1 MDKKEIAGIL
11 DEIGMM
17 LELKGENPFKC
28 RAYANAARTLEGL
41 SADLGDLVKTGDIS
55 KIKGIGEALTQKIT
69 ELMTT
74 GRLEYYEELRASLPS
89 GVLEMLAIPGL
100 GPKKI
105 RVLRE
110 KLGIASI
117 GQLENACLENRLL
130 ELEGFG
136 KRSQAK
142 ILEGIEYFKRHK
154 GQYLMSF
161 ALAEAHKLYQA
172 LRNHRKITRISL
184 AGSLRRQ
191 KEVVKDIDLV
201 ASAKDAVA
209 VMDFFTRLP
218 EVEAVIAKG
227 ETKSSVLL
235 KTGINA
241 DLRIVADKEFPF
253 ALHHFTG
260 SKEHNTAMRTRAKA
274 QGLKLNEYGL
284 FRGDTLLPCRDE
296 GEIFEQLELDF
307 IPPEL
312 REAMGEIEAAEK
324 RSLPKLVEAQNIK
337 GTFHVHSNYSDGT
350 ATLEEMAQAARSK
363 GLQYI
368 GISDH
373 SQSAYYAR
381 GLKVEDVRRQ
391 HEEIDRLN
399 EKFEGFRI
407 LKGIESDILP
417 DGSLDYPEEILAGF
431 DFVIA
436 SIHSR
441 FNMSEEQM
449 TRRVCKALSN
459 KHVTMLA
466 HPTGRL
472 LLVREPYSLDLQR
485 VIQKAVA
492 HRVIIEINANP
503 RRLDL
508 DWRMGKFAKE
518 SGMLTSINPDAHSA
532 DGFDDIAYGV
542 GIARKSWMEAS
553 DVLNTRS
560 LPEIVKYLEEKRSR
574 QSSADR

>member
-1 MDKKEIAGIL
+1 MDKKEVAGIL

-17 LELKGENPFKC
+17 LDLKGENPFKS

-41 SADLGDLVKTGDIS
+41 SADLADLVETGDIS
-55 KIKGIGEALTQKIT
+55 KIKGIGQALTQKIT
-69 ELMTT
+69 ELVTT
-74 GRLEYYEELRASLPS
+74 GRLKYYDELRASLPP

-105 RVLRE
+105 KVLQERF
-110 KLGIASI
+110 GIESI
-117 GQLENACLENRLL
+117 GQLGNACLENRLL

-142 ILEGIEYFKRHK
+142 ILEGIEYHKRHK
-154 GQYLMSF
+154 GQYLVSF
-161 ALAEAHKLYQA
+161 ALAEAHKLFQA
-172 LRNHRKITRISL
+172 LKGYRKITRTSL

-191 KEVVKDIDLV
+191 KETVKDIDLV
-201 ASAKDAVA
+201 ASAKDAEA
-209 VMDFFTRLP
+209 VMEFFTRLP
-218 EVEAVIAKG
+218 QVENVIAKG

-235 KTGINA
+235 RTGINA
-241 DLRIVADKEFPF
+241 DLRIVSDKEFPF

-260 SKEHNTAMRTRAKA
+260 GKEHNTAMRNRAKA

-284 FRGDTLLPCRDE
+284 FREDTLLSCKDE
-296 GEIFEQLELDF
+296 REIFERLELAF

-312 REAMGEIEAAEK
+312 REGMGEIEAAEK
-324 RSLPKLVEAQNIK
+324 RSLPKLVEAENIR

-350 ATLEEMAQAARSK
+350 STLEEMVQAAQSR

-373 SQSAYYAR
+373 SQSAFYAR

-399 EKFEGFRI
+399 EKYKGFRI
-407 LKGIESDILP
+407 FKGIESDILP
-417 DGSLDYPEEILAGF
+417 DGSLDYAEEILAGF
-431 DFVIA
+431 DFIIA

-441 FNMSEEQM
+441 FNMPEEQM
-449 TRRVCKALSN
+449 TLRVCKALSN

-472 LLVREPYSLDLQR
+472 LLVREPYSLDLPR
-485 VIQKAVA
+485 VIQTAVA
-492 HRVIIEINANP
+492 HGVIIEINANP

-518 SGMLTSINPDAHSA
+518 SGMLTSINPDAHSV

-553 DVLNTRS
+553 DVFNTKS
-560 LPEIVKYLEEKRSR
+560 LPEVIKYLEDKRNDR
-574 QSSADR
+574 PSAGC

>member
-417 DGSLDYPEEILAGF
+417 DGSLDYPEEILASF